1 MSYGL
6 VYELTWEWFLNLE
19 LDFYFIYK
27 DKKYYFN
34 EFLYVREQEN
44 WNLVTVDLKMEK
56 FILNLP
62 EIKNIFQTEVSEKI
76 HNIIESEYIEN
87 YLVWVK

>member
-1 MSYGL
+1 
-6 VYELTWEWFLNLE
+6 
-19 LDFYFIYK
+19 
-27 DKKYYFN
+27 
-34 EFLYVREQEN
+34 
-44 WNLVTVDLKMEK
+44 MEK